1 MLIVRVLTSEGV
13 FRDALSNDLLTSMI
27 GGDTAGSSGQRIVC
41 EVEVGIWGWEE
52 LRRFGLNSSL
62 HRRLNSRLLAAQHPM
77 ILCFFLDTF

>member
-41 EVEVGIWGWEE
+41 EIEVWIWGWEE
-52 LRRFGLNSSL
+52 LRRFGLQ
-62 HRRLNSRLLAAQHPM
+62 LAAPSAEQLAACSAAPDDF
-77 ILCFFLDTF
+77 IFLS